1 MIIKSNRQ
9 VLSEQLSQG
18 KIRTFDIQDYTPEK
32 LARLSE
38 KTIKDVH
45 NNLRKLTLD
54 RLRGLYKAGFVTKEQ
69 VEKFRMMKTWTQI
82 ETPDEAAMSIN
93 KYVGFLSNIHLSTVT
108 GRRAHI
114 EATVEGLNEAGWD
127 FVNKDNINDFFK
139 FQEQSTEQERA
150 QWYRVWDKADPESQT
165 RPFALERYFR
175 EYQLNKGTITFDELP
190 EHFKKDFKKIN
201 GVYTLRKIKKKNKK
215 KNKGR

>member
-1 MIIKSNRQ
+1 MIIKTNRQ
-9 VLSEQLSQG
+9 VLSEQLAQG
-18 KIRTFDIQDYTPEK
+18 KIRTFDIQDYKPAK
-32 LARLSE
+32 LAMLSE

-54 RLRGLYKAGFVTKEQ
+54 RLRGLYKAGFVTEEQ

-82 ETPDEAAMSIN
+82 ETPDEAVMSIN
-93 KYVGFLSNIHLSTVT
+93 KYAGFLSDIHRSTVT

-127 FVNKDNINDFFK
+127 FVNKDNINDFFQ

-175 EYQLNKGTITFDELP
+175 EYQLNKGTITFEELP

-201 GVYTLRKIKKKNKK
+201 GVYTLRKTKGKKK
-215 KNKGR
+215 

>member
-9 VLSEQLSQG
+9 VLSEQLAQG
-18 KIRTFDIQDYTPEK
+18 KIRTFDIQDYTPAK

-54 RLRGLYKAGFVTKEQ
+54 RLRGLYKAGFVTKEE
-69 VEKFRMMKTWTQI
+69 VEKFRMIKTWTQI
-82 ETPDEAAMSIN
+82 DTMDEAVMSIN
-93 KYVGFLSNIHLSTVT
+93 KYVGFLSNIRRSTVT

-114 EATVEGLNEAGWD
+114 EETVEGLNKAGWD
-127 FVNKDNINDFFK
+127 FINKDNINDFFQ

-175 EYQLNKGTITFDELP
+175 EYQLNKGSITFAELP
-190 EHFKKDFKKIN
+190 EHFKKDFRKID
-201 GVYTLRKIKKKNKK
+201 GVYTLRKTKGDNK
-215 KNKGR
+215 

>member
-9 VLSEQLSQG
+9 VLSEQLAQG
-18 KIRTFDIQDYTPEK
+18 KIRTFDIQDYTPAK

-82 ETPDEAAMSIN
+82 DTPDEAVMSIN

-139 FQEQSTEQERA
+139 FQEQATEQERA

-190 EHFKKDFKKIN
+190 EHFKKDFKEID
-201 GVYTLRKIKKKNKK
+201 GVYTLRKIKGRKNK
-215 KNKGR
+215 

>member
-9 VLSEQLSQG
+9 VLSEQLAQG
-18 KIRTFDIQDYTPEK
+18 KIRTFDIQDYTPAK

-82 ETPDEAAMSIN
+82 DTPDEAVMSIN

-114 EATVEGLNEAGWD
+114 EATVEGLNDAGWD

-190 EHFKKDFKKIN
+190 EHFKKDFRKID
-201 GVYTLRKIKKKNKK
+201 GVYTLRKT
-215 KNKGR
+215 KGD

>member
-9 VLSEQLSQG
+9 VLSEQLAQG
-18 KIRTFDIQDYTPEK
+18 KIRTFDIQDYTPAK

-82 ETPDEAAMSIN
+82 DTPDEAVMSIN

-127 FVNKDNINDFFK
+127 FVNKDNIDDFFQ

-175 EYQLNKGTITFDELP
+175 EYQLNKGTITFAELP
-190 EHFKKDFKKIN
+190 EHFKKDFRKID
-201 GVYTLRKIKKKNKK
+201 GVYTLRKT
-215 KNKGR
+215 KGE

>member
-1 MIIKSNRQ
+1 MIIKTNRQ
-9 VLSEQLSQG
+9 VLSEQLAQG
-18 KIRTFDIQDYTPEK
+18 KIRTFDIQDYTPAK

-82 ETPDEAAMSIN
+82 ETPYESVMSIN

-108 GRRAHI
+108 GRRANI
-114 EATVEGLNEAGWD
+114 EATVEGLNEAGWN

-139 FQEQSTEQERA
+139 FQEQSTERERA

-175 EYQLNKGTITFDELP
+175 EYQLNKGTITFEELP

-201 GVYTLRKIKKKNKK
+201 GVYTLRKIKKKNK
-215 KNKGR
+215 GR